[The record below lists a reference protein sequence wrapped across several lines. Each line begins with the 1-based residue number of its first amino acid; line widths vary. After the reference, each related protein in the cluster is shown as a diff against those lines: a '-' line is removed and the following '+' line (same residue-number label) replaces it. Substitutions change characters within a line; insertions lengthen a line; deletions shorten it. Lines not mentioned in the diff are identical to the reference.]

1 MDRSIETTLKAGTG
15 GYHQTKLF
23 QLVHVSAGWEVAGS
37 GKRETPECWR
47 VVTYDNFSGTRHSRQ
62 YNSYEEALDRLRF
75 VCNLPSD
82 GGAA

>member
-15 GYHQTKLF
+15 GYRQTKLF

-47 VVTYDNFSGTRHSRQ
+47 VVTYDAYSNTRHGRE
-62 YNSYEEALDRLRF
+62 YKSYEEALDRLRF